1 MSAEVSILPARIL
14 REVSVTFTILR
25 RIPFAH
31 LRLRRQAP
39 DATTPTPRFRG
50 RIPRKTG
57 HLCDVFSFSD
67 AVLVCPAIGSGDN
80 DDQSNFSR
88 LHFLTNHTPPVPP
101 VCVCVYPRQIGN
113 GVLIGAGACLLGNI
127 SVGKGTQIGAG
138 SLVVTDLPERCVSNG
153 TRGDRARAG
162 RAMER
167 KLAVL
172 IAELISLRLVN
183 FRAQPGENTWIT

>member
-101 VCVCVYPRQIGN
+101 VCVVCLPPTDWQRRADWCGGLPSGQHQCRERHPDRCR
-113 GVLIGAGACLLGNI
+113 VLGGD
-127 SVGKGTQIGAG
+127 G
-138 SLVVTDLPERCVSNG
+138 S
-153 TRGDRARAG
+153 A
-162 RAMER
+162 
-167 KLAVL
+167 
-172 IAELISLRLVN
+172 
-183 FRAQPGENTWIT
+183 